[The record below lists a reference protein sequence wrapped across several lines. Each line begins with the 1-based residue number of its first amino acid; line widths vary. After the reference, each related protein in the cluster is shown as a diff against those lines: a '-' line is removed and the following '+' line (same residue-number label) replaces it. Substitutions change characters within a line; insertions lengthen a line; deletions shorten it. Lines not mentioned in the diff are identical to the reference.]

1 MLLVFFGES
10 ISFTTSY
17 SFFTY
22 KNFFLSFQTKK
33 NCVNKLHVTL
43 FFYSSRLSALH
54 RATEIESQENVC
66 SKLVENAKCSWNI
79 FPKTCVEIGKSK
91 FGMKNV
97 LVKEKNR

>member
-22 KNFFLSFQTKK
+22 KKFFLSFQTKK

-66 SKLVENAKCSWNI
+66 SKLVEMRNVRGI
-79 FPKTCVEIGKSK
+79 FSRRHAWKLE
-91 FGMKNV
+91 
-97 LVKEKNR
+97 NRSLE